1 MVWTSIPLKKLQKC
15 FWIQDFKTKDTIM
28 DNDKKSLD
36 SYLSEIGTK
45 QQLSDKQESELAQRI
60 KGGDEKAVSELM
72 SHNLKYVISVA
83 SQYKKRG
90 LDMED
95 LISEGNIGML
105 KAARKYDGS
114 KRFVTFAAPYIRDA
128 IEKAIEQQ
136 SGLYR
141 VPRDVADAALE
152 KKRSRALSID
162 APVGGSPELSL
173 GRVIPDTESPDPEK
187 ELQKDILVKELKS
200 LVYTLPS
207 REQHVLQRFYGI
219 GVDSLTMAE
228 IGQEM
233 GLKRERVR
241 QIRDHAVRQILK
253 KTHNANLKDYLKN

>member
-1 MVWTSIPLKKLQKC
+1 MNNDNNSLNAYFSEMSSKKP
-15 FWIQDFKTKDTIM
+15 
-28 DNDKKSLD
+28 
-36 SYLSEIGTK
+36 
-45 QQLSDKQESELAQRI
+45 LSDKEEVELAERI
-60 KGGDEKAVSELM
+60 GKGDAKAVDKLM
-72 SHNLKYVISVA
+72 THNLAFVVSIA
-83 SQYKKRG
+83 QQYKKRG

-95 LISEGNIGML
+95 LVSEGNIGML
-105 KAARKYDGS
+105 KAARKFDGKEG

-141 VPRDVADAALE
+141 VPRDVADASLE

-173 GRVIPDTESPDPEK
+173 GRVIPDKSAPDPEK
-187 ELQKDILVKELKS
+187 ELQKDVVEKELKS
-200 LVYTLPS
+200 LVAALPA
-207 REQHVLQRFYGI
+207 REQHVVQRYYGI
-219 GVDSLTMAE
+219 GVDTMTMAE

-241 QIRDHAVRQILK
+241 QIRDHAVRHILK
-253 KTHNANLKDYLKN
+253 GTHNARLKDYLRS